1 MYNWAAATTPNLST
15 KKLFL
20 SKPLNETDLNQ
31 CIHDKNL
38 SQSHGK
44 GFKKCKKKEESIV
57 YRSGGNSVGEK
68 GKCTQKVQALI
79 TAT

>member
-20 SKPLNETDLNQ
+20 QCKPLNETDLNQ
-31 CIHDKNL
+31 CIHENL
-38 SQSHGK
+38 SHGK
-44 GFKKCKKKEESIV
+44 GFTKCKKRKRVV

-68 GKCTQKVQALI
+68 GKCTQKVQALV